1 MLKWQDPLNEQTES
15 ALRNLANDLRVIKMQ
30 GWSVIFSENEVVVRP
45 EDRTIGKFSI
55 TSTRDGRFSAGFFS
69 RELNIWN
76 KRKYFEAN
84 GSAAGSVK
92 EWMESEVAD
101 PLKRVD
107 ACD

>member
-1 MLKWQDPLNEQTES
+1 MLKWQDTLNEQTER
-15 ALRNLANDLRVIKMQ
+15 ALTKLANDLGLIKMQ

-55 TSTRDGRFSAGFFS
+55 TSVRDGEFSVAFFS

-76 KRKYFEAN
+76 KRKYFELN
-84 GSAAGSVK
+84 GASAVRVK
-92 EWMESEVAD
+92 VWMESEVSD

-107 ACD
+107 E